1 MKNIKLIALCLL
13 AFIVTAACSGT
24 SLTPFQDALK
34 QPNYPSVYVPKNIQN
49 AKPSAHFSDEK
60 AIVVSVMSGDRYLVG
75 NDQFELPD
83 LRSRIEKL
91 LEKNPSE
98 KQLIYLNADVYT
110 DYDNVVKV
118 LDTIRYINPE
128 NVGLLVEPAAAAA
141 SGADK
146 KMQVLKVKLSAEP
159 QIEDTEDLLDKRLVI
174 NLQKDGKIKLGRF
187 NNYAFKPSTPE
198 VAETEVGGK
207 LAPMFKENEE
217 KKINLRGTGE
227 IDRTVIVKASR
238 ANGYSEVVR
247 LIDAAFG
254 GGALEVYLMLDDLD
268 SK

>member
-13 AFIVTAACSGT
+13 AFIAAAACSGT
-24 SLTPFQDALK
+24 SMTPFQDAMK
-34 QPNYPSVYVPKNIQN
+34 QPNHPSVYVPKNIQN
-49 AKPSAHFSDEK
+49 AKPDAHFSDEK
-60 AIVVSVMSGDRYLVG
+60 AIVVSVMSGDQYLVG

-83 LRSRIEKL
+83 LRSQIEKL

-110 DYDNVVKV
+110 EYDDVVKV

-128 NVGLLVEPAAAAA
+128 NIGLLVEPAA

-159 QIEDTEDLLDKRLVI
+159 QLEDPEDLLDKRLVI

-187 NNYAFKPSTPE
+187 DKYAFKPTTPE
-198 VAETEVGGK
+198 VAETEVGGR

-217 KKINLRGTGE
+217 KKINLRGTSE
-227 IDRTVIVKASR
+227 IDRTVFVKASR
-238 ANGYSEVVR
+238 ANGYSAVVR

-254 GGALEVYLMLDDLD
+254 AGASEVYLMLDDLD
-268 SK
+268 YK